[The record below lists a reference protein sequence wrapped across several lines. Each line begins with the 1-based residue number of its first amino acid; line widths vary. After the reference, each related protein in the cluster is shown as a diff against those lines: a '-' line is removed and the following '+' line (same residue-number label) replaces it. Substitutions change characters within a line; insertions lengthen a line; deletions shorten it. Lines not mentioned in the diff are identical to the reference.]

1 MIYATPQQIEFIV
14 INIDDEKET
23 ARLNL
28 RVDEILPPL
37 LKEEQEAT
45 KEYVHNVYSTN
56 SLPSPMEMRRRAALV
71 SRQRHSLPCLAG
83 LCWSTCGAPSMART

>member
-45 KEYVHNVYSTN
+45 KEYVLYTMFIQPIAC
-56 SLPSPMEMRRRAALV
+56 L
-71 SRQRHSLPCLAG
+71 RQ
-83 LCWSTCGAPSMART
+83 WSAPESGII